1 MPRTAFLG
9 VRGDWLREEC
19 VRKLVAVKYNR
30 RLSHWAERSWGKE
43 EVKTIATDKLKI
55 RERCGVMAEAQV
67 RNSND
72 ERE

>member
-1 MPRTAFLG
+1 M
-9 VRGDWLREEC
+9 
-19 VRKLVAVKYNR
+19 RKLVAVKYNR